1 MSSFLSSG
9 KITAFIADDHA
20 VLREGLRLLLESNE
34 KIKVIGDADNGRDT
48 VKMVKRLKPDIVIMD
63 IAMPE
68 LDGIEA
74 TRQIIEQSPSTQVI
88 ILSMHSSPEYV
99 HRAIDAG
106 AKGYILKESA
116 GGEIINA
123 VFSCAAGKRY
133 LSKKISEQL
142 IDEYF
147 QQRTYKDKKDILS
160 QLSQREM
167 EILKLVV
174 EGKSSAEIAGII
186 YISPKTVET
195 YRSRIMQKIGV
206 KDITGLVKFAI
217 RHGITGLE

>member
-1 MSSFLSSG
+1 MPALSLE
-9 KITAFIADDHA
+9 KITVFIADDHA
-20 VLREGLRLLLESNE
+20 VLREGLKLLLESNE

-48 VKMVKRLKPDIVIMD
+48 VKQIKILKPDVVIMD

-74 TRQIIEQSPSTQVI
+74 TRQIIEQLPSTSVI

-99 HRAIDAG
+99 HRSIDAG

-116 GGEIINA
+116 GNEIINA
-123 VFSCAAGKRY
+123 VLSCAAGKRY
-133 LSKKISEQL
+133 LSKKISEQV

-147 QQRTYKDKKDILS
+147 QQKAFKEKKDILS
-160 QLSQREM
+160 QLSPREM

-174 EGKSSAEIAGII
+174 EGKSSAEIANII

>member
-1 MSSFLSSG
+1 MSKLSSEQ
-9 KITAFIADDHA
+9 ITVFIADDHA

-48 VKMVKRLKPDIVIMD
+48 IKQVRMLKPNIVIMD

-74 TRQIIEQSPSTQVI
+74 TRQILEQSPSTCVI

-99 HRAIDAG
+99 HRSIDAG

-116 GGEIINA
+116 GAEIINA
-123 VFSCAAGKRY
+123 VLNCATGKRY
-133 LSKKISEQL
+133 LSKKISEQV

-147 QQRTYKDKKDILS
+147 QQKSYKDKKDILS
-160 QLSQREM
+160 QLSPREM

-174 EGKSSAEIAGII
+174 EGKSSAEIANII
-186 YISPKTVET
+186 FISPKTVET

-217 RHGITGLE
+217 RHGITTLE

>member
-1 MSSFLSSG
+1 MSLSDK
-9 KITAFIADDHA
+9 KITVFIADDHA
-20 VLREGLRLLLESNE
+20 ILRDGLKLLLESNDR
-34 KIKVIGDADNGRDT
+34 IKVIGDADNGRET
-48 VKMVKRLKPDIVIMD
+48 VKKVRALKPDIVIMD

-74 TRQIIEQSPSTQVI
+74 TRQIIEYSPITHVI

-99 HRAIDAG
+99 HRSIDAG
-106 AKGYILKESA
+106 AKGYLLKESA
-116 GGEIINA
+116 GAEIINA
-123 VFSCAAGKRY
+123 VLTCSEGKKY
-133 LSKKISEQL
+133 LSKKISEQV

-147 QQRTYKDKKDILS
+147 KQKTFKDKKDILS
-160 QLSQREM
+160 QLSAREM

-174 EGKSSAEIAGII
+174 EGKSSAEIANII

-217 RHGITGLE
+217 RHKITDLE

>member
-1 MSSFLSSG
+1 MTSSSHE
-9 KITAFIADDHA
+9 KITVFIADDHA
-20 VLREGLRLLLESNE
+20 ILRDGLRLLLESNE
-34 KIKVIGDADNGRDT
+34 KIKVIGEADNGRDT
-48 VKMVKRLKPDIVIMD
+48 VRKVKALKPDIVIMD

-74 TRQIIEQSPSTQVI
+74 TRQIIELSPKTHVI
-88 ILSMHSSPEYV
+88 ILSMHSSPEYI
-99 HRAIDAG
+99 HRAMDAG

-116 GGEIINA
+116 GAEIISA
-123 VFSCAAGKRY
+123 VLSCAIGKRY
-133 LSKKISEQL
+133 LSKKISEQI
-142 IDEYF
+142 IDEYL
-147 QQRTYKDKKDILS
+147 QQKTKKDKKDLLH
-160 QLSQREM
+160 QLSPREM

-174 EGKSSAEIAGII
+174 EGKSSAEIASII